1 MQIIFLELY
10 IIHSP
15 HSRFLH
21 LFSILPTHFV
31 LLSKWDRFA
40 VTWTVM
46 KAEKSTFKKKW
57 CIRNTD
63 ITHSWQERQQY
74 RGCLY
79 LCDDKNRNVT
89 WVTLYVSKS
98 RIHSKTKNLIY
109 LMEKLYVFWLSYYGL
124 YVIVFVS
131 KFMHDVF
138 IGYYFFNEYM
148 FSKLIFIIILWCQL
162 VLSWYWVW
170 FEFIGLVLWY

>member
-1 MQIIFLELY
+1 MNSNISSITIKKILHACNYCMNFY
-10 IIHSP
+10 IYYSISFASLFRWNETENNNTVVEIQHFCHADNISRTVYHSFP
-15 HSRFLH
+15 RSRFLH

-63 ITHSWQERQQY
+63 ITLSWQERQRY

-79 LCDDKNRNVT
+79 LCDGKNSNVSR
-89 WVTLYVSKS
+89 VTLYVSEVQNS
-98 RIHSKTKNLIY
+98 L
-109 LMEKLYVFWLSYYGL
+109 
-124 YVIVFVS
+124 
-131 KFMHDVF
+131 
-138 IGYYFFNEYM
+138 
-148 FSKLIFIIILWCQL
+148 
-162 VLSWYWVW
+162 
-170 FEFIGLVLWY
+170 